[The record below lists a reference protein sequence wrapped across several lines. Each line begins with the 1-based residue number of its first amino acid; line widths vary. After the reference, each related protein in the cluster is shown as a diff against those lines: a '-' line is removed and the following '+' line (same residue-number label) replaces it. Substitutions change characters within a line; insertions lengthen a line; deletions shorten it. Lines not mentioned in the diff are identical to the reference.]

1 MSAPTSG
8 HSDGT
13 PSIDNLDPTAI
24 NVLRGEFWSG
34 DFHQAMRWMR
44 LNDPL
49 FFDGQV
55 WCASTYELVREISRQ
70 PRLFGNG
77 EGCRPDAMKI
87 PMMIDFDDP
96 EHLRRR
102 KLVNS
107 GFTPRQVR
115 DSEPAVR
122 RACTEI
128 IDAVLANPSP
138 TCDFVADI
146 AALLPMIM
154 IGDALGVAPQ
164 DRAQLLEWSDDMVKG
179 LVGSDG
185 DAIEQA
191 TVAYMAFREFAEGAI
206 EARRMTPTDDLMS
219 LLVHAEIDGDRL
231 DDESII
237 HESLLILIGGDE
249 TTRHV
254 ISGGMYQLLMHPEQ
268 CEELRNDRSLLPVAV
283 EEILRWVSPIRNMNR
298 TVMAPTELAGKSLE
312 VGDKIL
318 LMYPSANRD
327 EKVFEDP
334 YRFNIKRTPNEHI
347 AFGFGTH
354 FCLGNSLARLEL
366 TTMFD
371 EILTRL
377 PDLRLLKNAEP
388 KNRAAN
394 FVSGYEEM
402 MVTTR

>member
-122 RACTEI
+122 RACTR
-128 IDAVLANPSP
+128 DHRR
-138 TCDFVADI
+138 
-146 AALLPMIM
+146 
-154 IGDALGVAPQ
+154 GVGKP
-164 DRAQLLEWSDDMVKG
+164 
-179 LVGSDG
+179 
-185 DAIEQA
+185 
-191 TVAYMAFREFAEGAI
+191 
-206 EARRMTPTDDLMS
+206 
-219 LLVHAEIDGDRL
+219 
-231 DDESII
+231 
-237 HESLLILIGGDE
+237 
-249 TTRHV
+249 
-254 ISGGMYQLLMHPEQ
+254 ISNL
-268 CEELRNDRSLLPVAV
+268 
-283 EEILRWVSPIRNMNR
+283 
-298 TVMAPTELAGKSLE
+298 
-312 VGDKIL
+312 
-318 LMYPSANRD
+318 
-327 EKVFEDP
+327 
-334 YRFNIKRTPNEHI
+334 
-347 AFGFGTH
+347 
-354 FCLGNSLARLEL
+354 
-366 TTMFD
+366 
-371 EILTRL
+371 
-377 PDLRLLKNAEP
+377 
-388 KNRAAN
+388 
-394 FVSGYEEM
+394 
-402 MVTTR
+402 